1 MENILDGTDLILS
14 VNDGALAFS
23 TGCKI
28 TTSAETGERMTK
40 EASGASIS
48 ADGLVCTDA
57 DSGAPTYD
65 QLKDLMLSGTP
76 VTASYNI
83 REAGQ
88 RTGKTTGG
96 YKGKYIITSL
106 DLDGQAGDDAKYTVQ
121 LENYGK
127 VEKQTNGLQS
137 GASSVSEHSEQLS

>member
-1 MENILDGTDLILS
+1 
-14 VNDGALAFS
+14 
-23 TGCKI
+23 
-28 TTSAETGERMTK
+28 
-40 EASGASIS
+40 
-48 ADGLVCTDA
+48 
-57 DSGAPTYD
+57 
-65 QLKDLMLSGTP
+65 MLSGTP

-88 RTGKTTGG
+88 RTGKVAGG

-127 VEKQTNGLQS
+127 VEKQTDGLQS
-137 GASSVSEHSEQLS
+137 GASSVTEHSE

>member
-1 MENILDGTDLILS
+1 
-14 VNDGALAFS
+14 
-23 TGCKI
+23 
-28 TTSAETGERMTK
+28 
-40 EASGASIS
+40 
-48 ADGLVCTDA
+48 
-57 DSGAPTYD
+57 
-65 QLKDLMLSGTP
+65 MLSGTP

-88 RTGKTTGG
+88 RTGKTAGG

-137 GASSVSEHSEQLS
+137 GASSVTEHSE